1 MGLFEI
7 AAKRSSKGARE
18 GTKSVLEI
26 PRRLSCSRSPH
37 PVFFDLDGVMIERKV
52 AILFFAEIPLRSALA
67 ASLTSTSIKC
77 LGIVIAIFCWK
88 KKERDVKRQCWSA
101 LVPMMACLCGKGKQQ
116 FWCCWH

>member
-1 MGLFEI
+1 M
-7 AAKRSSKGARE
+7 
-18 GTKSVLEI
+18 
-26 PRRLSCSRSPH
+26 
-37 PVFFDLDGVMIERKV
+37 FDLDDVMIKRKV
-52 AILFFAEIPLRSALA
+52 EILFFAEMPLRSALA